1 MSNVSVIIPTW
12 NRADMIEKAIRSAI
26 NQTLSPLEVLVCDDG
41 STDNS
46 EIIVNSIND
55 SRVKWVPGPHRGL
68 PAIPRNRGI
77 SESRGEWLAFLDSD
91 DEWLPGK
98 LQKQL
103 QLAHKLNCKALCAN
117 AYHFVPEK
125 GIVDNLLSWSK
136 EIISFDDLVKGNQ
149 VICSSSLIHRSLLE
163 SVTGFPEDPEVIE
176 DYALWLRVATQTYFA
191 FVNEPLLIYRDDPEN
206 SIRGKI
212 TEDIPLQR
220 KHVLSDFAKWA
231 ETAKNFDLLN
241 DYILKMKTHWFPSG
255 G

>member
-1 MSNVSVIIPTW
+1 
-12 NRADMIEKAIRSAI
+12 MIEKAIRSAL
-26 NQTLSPLEVLVCDDG
+26 NQTLSPFEVLVCDDG

-46 EIIVNSIND
+46 EEIVNSIND
-55 SRVKWVPGPHRGL
+55 SRVKWVPGPHGGL

-103 QLAHKLNCKALCAN
+103 QLVDNLNCKALCSN

-125 GIVDNLLSWSK
+125 GIKGNLLSWSND
-136 EIISFDDLVKGNQ
+136 IISFDNLVKGNQ
-149 VICSSSLIHRSLLE
+149 VICSSSLIHHSLLE
-163 SVTGFPEDPEVIE
+163 YVIGFPEDPDVIE
-176 DYALWLRVATQTYFA
+176 DYALWLRVATRTDFA
-191 FVNEPLLIYRDDPEN
+191 FVNEPLVIYRDDPKN

-220 KHVLSDFAKWA
+220 KHVLRDFSKWT
-231 ETAKNFDLLN
+231 ETAKNSGNLLD
-241 DYILKMKTHWFPSG
+241 DYILRMKNHWFLSG